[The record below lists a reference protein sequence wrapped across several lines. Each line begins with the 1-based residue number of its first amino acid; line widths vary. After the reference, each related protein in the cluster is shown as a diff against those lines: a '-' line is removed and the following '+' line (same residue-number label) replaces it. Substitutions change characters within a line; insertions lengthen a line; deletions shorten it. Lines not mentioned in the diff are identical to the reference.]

1 MAQHNELGNH
11 GENLALI
18 FLRKKNYQILE
29 SNWRWRKAEVDI
41 IAKQNNLIIFVEVK
55 TRSSD
60 TFLKPEQAVHLKKQK
75 MLKDAAEAYCEANAL
90 EVEVRFDIIAIVK
103 EGNKT
108 VTKHIESAF

>member
-90 EVEVRFDIIAIVK
+90 EVEIRFDIIAIIK